1 MANEKVKHVEGR
13 PARGEARAERVKR
26 VPING
31 IRDILAVRG
40 IREGFHPCWVNEPLV
55 PRYLEAG
62 YTFVDYD
69 VTFGAQHV
77 NQGNTIGARYARDVG
92 KGMIAYL
99 MEIPQE
105 YYDEDR
111 LEEQAEVD
119 AVEGSI
125 RGAAPTKGLDHG
137 DFKLDN
143 RTTK

>member
-13 PARGEARAERVKR
+13 PARGEPRAERVQR

-31 IRDILAVRG
+31 IRDVLAVRG

-69 VTFGAQHV
+69 VSFGSQHV
-77 NQGNTIGARYARDVG
+77 NQGNTIGARYSRDMG
-92 KGMIAYL
+92 KGMVGHL

-105 YYDEDR
+105 YYDQDR
-111 LEEQAEVD
+111 ETEQAEVD
-119 AVEGSI
+119 AIEGQI
-125 RGAAPTKGLDHG
+125 RPQSYRDGLDHG
-137 DFKLDN
+137 DFKLTTN
-143 RTTK
+143 RK